1 MKKDE
6 ALALAL
12 EALESAIDQ
21 LAKPYSTQAQYAITA
36 IKQARSAPVQKPYR
50 PLQDNGSQYFGD
62 SWDTL
67 PTQSA
72 PVQPVPC
79 CGKYETCTQACTPR
93 GKFLGA
99 RDAAAQPAPTVQE
112 PVAIAD
118 GTFNHNCP
126 IGTPLYTTAAQ
137 RPFVG
142 LTDEEIMG
150 MYNEP
155 RSDAE
160 MIAFGR
166 EVEAELKEKN
176 T

>member
-12 EALESAIDQ
+12 EALEKHGVAPKDWACKESVPFSDILKDGFQ
-21 LAKPYSTQAQYAITA
+21 CKYHEAITA

-112 PVAIAD
+112 PARKEVYGDSDSYGTGGSYAVGGCYGPAAFTD
-118 GTFNHNCP
+118 GDRD
-126 IGTPLYTTAAQ
+126 GY
-137 RPFVG
+137 
-142 LTDEEIMG
+142 
-150 MYNEP
+150 
-155 RSDAE
+155 
-160 MIAFGR
+160 
-166 EVEAELKEKN
+166 
-176 T
+176 